1 MESCVTTGT
10 GVALGVD
17 RWLEMPSLATP
28 FAVRGG
34 YGKQGGSGRRAIV
47 VTSIKILMER

>member
-10 GVALGVD
+10 GVAMGVD
-17 RWLEMPSLATP
+17 KCVEMPVSATP

-34 YGKQGGSGRRAIV
+34 MAIRV
-47 VTSIKILMER
+47 EADGD